1 MNSPKTSPG
10 YLLKMAYCNQ
20 YLNGMEFVGSGL
32 SDLGT
37 TERNPGSRGGRM
49 WGRRRHQE
57 DDSSFKS
64 KNLHAERR
72 RRQKLGDRLLI
83 LRSLVP
89 IITNMTKETI
99 IEDSITYIKEL
110 QTKVN
115 ILQEQLFEMEASA
128 QEALEPRKD
137 EVDAAEEMKKFGI
150 QIGVDVAQIHGN
162 KLWVKAIFEKKRG
175 GFSKLVETMTYFGFE
190 LTDTNVTTSNGAMVV
205 SSIITGFHC
214 DTLQAEETRELM
226 LEIVNGI

>member
-1 MNSPKTSPG
+1 
-10 YLLKMAYCNQ
+10 
-20 YLNGMEFVGSGL
+20 MEFVGSAL
-32 SDLGT
+32 SELGT
-37 TERNPGSRGGRM
+37 TDQQKPGCRGGRM

-110 QTKVN
+110 QMNVN
-115 ILQEQLFEMEASA
+115 ILQEQLFKMEASA
-128 QEALEPRKD
+128 QEALELRKD

-150 QIGVDVAQIHGN
+150 QIGVDVAQIDGN
-162 KLWVKAIFEKKRG
+162 KLWVKAIIEKKRG
-175 GFSKLVETMTYFGFE
+175 GFTKLVEAMTYFGFE
-190 LTDTNVTTSNGAMVV
+190 LTDTNIITSNGAMVV
-205 SSIITGFHC
+205 SSILTGFHC
-214 DTLQAEETRELM
+214 DTLQVEQTRELI

>member
-1 MNSPKTSPG
+1 MD
-10 YLLKMAYCNQ
+10 YCNQ
-20 YLNGMEFVGSGL
+20 YLNDMEFVGSAL
-32 SDLGT
+32 SELGT
-37 TERNPGSRGGRM
+37 TDQQKPGSRGGRM

-83 LRSLVP
+83 LRSL
-89 IITNMTKETI
+89 MTKETI

-110 QTKVN
+110 QTNVN
-115 ILQEQLFEMEASA
+115 ILQEQLFKMEASA
-128 QEALEPRKD
+128 QEVLELRKD

-150 QIGVDVAQIHGN
+150 QIGVDVAQIDGN
-162 KLWVKAIFEKKRG
+162 KLWVKAIIEKKRC
-175 GFSKLVETMTYFGFE
+175 GFTKLVEAMTYFGFE

-205 SSIITGFHC
+205 SSILTGFHC
-214 DTLQAEETRELM
+214 DTLQVEQTRELI